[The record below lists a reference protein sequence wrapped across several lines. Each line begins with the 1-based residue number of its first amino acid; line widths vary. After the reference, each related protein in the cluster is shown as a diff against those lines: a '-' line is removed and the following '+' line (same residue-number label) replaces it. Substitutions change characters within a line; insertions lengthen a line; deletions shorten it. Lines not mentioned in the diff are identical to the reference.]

1 MVGRTN
7 AVPSAGGGTL
17 KEVYLDGGTIVG
29 VPEILQPGDMAIIY
43 WVGTEEI
50 PAGGDD
56 ICWPL
61 SFYKE
66 VTDGNTRILAKSLV
80 ASADNGAAVCSFYDF
95 PLVEANGNTGL
106 AAIVLGG
113 KRLPSEA
120 WAKGYYTIVKAPT
133 E

>member
-1 MVGRTN
+1 MIGRTN
-7 AVPSAGGGTL
+7 ACSSGGALKEVELYGGTL
-17 KEVYLDGGTIVG
+17 VA

-43 WVGTEEI
+43 WVGTGEI
-50 PAGGDD
+50 PIGQDD

-95 PLVEANGNTGL
+95 PVVEKDGKTVLL
-106 AAIVLGG
+106 AGVLGVE
-113 KRLPSEA
+113 RLPSEA

-133 E
+133 

>member
-1 MVGRTN
+1 MVKQTHS
-7 AVPSAGGGTL
+7 PGGTL
-17 KEVYLDGGTIVG
+17 KKVMLTENGAQVAI
-29 VPEILQPGDMAIIY
+29 PEILQNGDMAIIY
-43 WVGTEEI
+43 WVGTGEI
-50 PAGGDD
+50 PDGPYD

-95 PLVEANGNTGL
+95 PLVEANGKTGL
-106 AAIVLGG
+106 VDIVLGG
-113 KRLPSEA
+113 ERLPSEA